1 MIESIARKLTL
12 RLCKGLSLSL
22 EQYDAVQYGIDILL
36 YTVISTCGLL
46 MIGVCFHQFENA
58 CLIICTF
65 YTNQTTGGGHHANSH
80 VKCFCLMASFL
91 TLGLFLCCIP
101 FSPWLSLIIALGA
114 LMLLFAFPFV
124 LHPNKQYLH
133 QDMPRLAR
141 QSRLVIVLQ
150 GVLVLVC
157 YIVKIQWLQAFSIGL
172 AFSALS
178 RVAAKLFHHSDIL
191 STENKL

>member
-1 MIESIARKLTL
+1 MIDSVARKLTL
-12 RLCKGLSLSL
+12 RLCKGLSLSP
-22 EQYDAVQYGIDILL
+22 EQYDTVQYSIGLLL

-80 VKCFCLMASFL
+80 LKCFCLMASFL
-91 TLGLFLCCIP
+91 TVGLSLCSIP
-101 FSPWLSLIIALGA
+101 FSPWLSLIIALGS
-114 LMLLFAFPFV
+114 LILLFTFPFV

-133 QDMPRLAR
+133 QDKPRLTR
-141 QSRLVIVLQ
+141 RSRLVIVLQ
-150 GVLVLVC
+150 GTLVLVC

-178 RVAAKLFHHSDIL
+178 RLVAKLIHHNNVL
-191 STENKL
+191 STENEL